1 MTPPNYHN
9 RYFRS
14 IANSPNGEVSGDTIF
29 HYRQEGDVVWATYR
43 GGAIVFGTLIA
54 KVEADGVLDMRYHH
68 LNQSGELMTG
78 QCRSTPT
85 RLPDGRLRLDEVW
98 QWTSGDRSS
107 GTSAVAEIPPNLI
120 SNF

>member
-9 RYFRS
+9 RCFRS

-98 QWTSGDRSS
+98 QWTSGDHSS